1 MDHDVASMRIRII
14 STGGTIAKTYDEADG
29 AMYIR
34 RPIIE
39 TIVGEL
45 RLPDLTITYDHLLS
59 KDSLDLTDVD
69 RTLIVQAV
77 QQAVRQAD
85 AVLIL
90 HGTDTL
96 EATGEA
102 LHRALADP
110 TVPVVLT
117 GAMKPYEFRNT
128 DAAQNVTEALLACR
142 QMPPGVYV
150 AMHNR
155 VLRFPG
161 VVKDRQGLSFIRKA
175 E

>member
-1 MDHDVASMRIRII
+1 MADNPQADAATQQTEPSLRVLLTEMIQKGASDLHLTVGQRAKVRI
-14 STGGTIAKTYDEADG
+14 DG
-29 AMYIR
+29 
-34 RPIIE
+34 
-39 TIVGEL
+39 
-45 RLPDLTITYDHLLS
+45 
-59 KDSLDLTDVD
+59 DLTDVD
-69 RTLIVQAV
+69 RSLIVQAV

-96 EATGEA
+96 EVTGEA
-102 LHRALADP
+102 LHRALADL
-110 TVPVVLT
+110 TVTVVLT
-117 GAMKPYEFRNT
+117 GAMRPYEFRNT

-161 VVKDRQGLSFIRKA
+161 VVKDRPGLSFIKNA

>member
-1 MDHDVASMRIRII
+1 MHIRII

-29 AMYIR
+29 SMRIR

-39 TIVGEL
+39 TIVGGL
-45 RLPDLTITYDHLLS
+45 RLPDLEITYHNLLS
-59 KDSLDLTDVD
+59 KDSLDLTDAD
-69 RTLIVQAV
+69 RALIVQTAR
-77 QQAVRQAD
+77 QAISQAD

-96 EATGEA
+96 EVTGEW
-102 LHRALADP
+102 LFREMPDP
-110 TVPVVLT
+110 PVAVVLT
-117 GAMKPYEFRNT
+117 GAMRPFEFRDT

-142 QMPPGVYV
+142 LMEPGIYA

-161 VVKDRQGLSFIRKA
+161 VVKDRKDLSFIRNGG
-175 E
+175 

>member
-1 MDHDVASMRIRII
+1 MDHDAATMRIRII

-29 AMYIR
+29 AMYIG

-39 TIVGEL
+39 TIVAEL
-45 RLPDLTITYDHLLS
+45 RLPDLAISYDHLLS

-77 QQAVRQAD
+77 QQAVHQVD

-102 LHRALADP
+102 LYRALPDSP
-110 TVPVVLT
+110 VPVVLT

-142 QMPPGVYV
+142 HMPPGV
-150 AMHNR
+150 
-155 VLRFPG
+155 
-161 VVKDRQGLSFIRKA
+161 
-175 E
+175 